1 MRWKRCVILWMAGV
15 CALSLFA
22 AAAPTTIAD
31 AVDLAL
37 EHHSELRQAELT
49 LRLAELEL
57 DATLAVYTLP
67 SLSLTVRPPEVT
79 VDGLD
84 GNLAATLGGSLS
96 LPFASSSQVSGSLNL
111 AWDVDD
117 AAWDASGW
125 ALNYSQSLNLAQS
138 STVSDQVER
147 ARDAVDDAES
157 ALAAARNGVIL
168 ATIEAYSGLL
178 SDAAAI
184 ARATEALARAEDE
197 LASVQ
202 ALAEEGLRGST
213 ALSQAQL
220 DALDARI
227 RLETLTA
234 AYERDLAA
242 FARESLGVTEPIEL
256 TSFELALDVLRADAE
271 LLVAWDDPIDEAVDA
286 SSSVL
291 AAIAGVEDAED
302 ALAAALREVLPNV
315 TVEAGYTSQG
325 WVLGGSIEF
334 DFFAPDR
341 ADQIEIARV
350 SLQLAEEKLA
360 AAREAALDGILRAQ
374 AALEAA
380 VDDLDRLALET
391 ERWALEEEILAAKR
405 ASGAIAEDEW
415 AEFLESK
422 DAFELDALGR
432 EVTLLVA
439 YLEYRDAL
447 GFDLDW
453 KDWLT

>member
-1 MRWKRCVILWMAGV
+1 MRWKRCVILWIAGI

-22 AAAPTTIAD
+22 TAAQTTIVE

-79 VDGLD
+79 VDGLA
-84 GNLAATLGGSLS
+84 GELAATLAGSLS
-96 LPFASSSQVSGSLNL
+96 LPFASSSQVAGSLNL

-117 AAWDASGW
+117 AAWGTSGW
-125 ALNYSQSLNLAQS
+125 ALNYSQRLDLAQS

-147 ARDAVDDAES
+147 ARDAVDDAET
-157 ALAAARNGVIL
+157 ALAAARDGVIL
-168 ATIEAYSGLL
+168 ATIEAYTGLL
-178 SDAAAI
+178 SDAVAVEQ
-184 ARATEALARAEDE
+184 ATEAVARAEDE
-197 LASVQ
+197 LASVR
-202 ALAEEGLRGST
+202 ALADEGLRGST
-213 ALSQAQL
+213 ALAQAEL
-220 DALDARI
+220 DALDAQI
-227 RLETLTA
+227 KLDTLTTT
-234 AYERDLAA
+234 YERDLAT
-242 FARESLGVTEPIEL
+242 FARESLGLTEPIEL
-256 TSFELALDVLRADAE
+256 ATFNLPLDALRADAE
-271 LLVAWDDPIDEAVDA
+271 LLVAWEDPIDEAVDA

-291 AAIAGVEDAED
+291 AAIGAVEDADD
-302 ALAAALREVLPNV
+302 ALSSELRDVLPNV
-315 TVEAGYTSQG
+315 TVEASYTSQG

-350 SLQLAEEKLA
+350 GLQLAEERLV
-360 AAREAALDGILRAQ
+360 AARETALDGVLRAQ
-374 AALEAA
+374 AVLEAA

-391 ERWALEEEILAAKR
+391 ERWTLEEEILAAKR

-415 AEFLESK
+415 TEFLESK